1 MAGAEKYSL
10 LRGNIAKIRIH
21 PIKNKLVKLI
31 SCIAYIIFIFP
42 QEKGLSI
49 FITLLVAQSCPT
61 LCDSK
66 DCSLPTSSVH
76 GILQAR
82 ILEWV
87 ALPSFRGSSRPWDQA
102 RVSCISCRSRFFTG
116 RFFTPEPPRKP
127 VVLVLKN
134 PPANAGDIEDLGS
147 FPRSGRS
154 MEEGMA
160 AHCSILAW
168 RIP

>member
-1 MAGAEKYSL
+1 MNIQSWFSL
-10 LRGNIAKIRIH
+10 GLTA
-21 PIKNKLVKLI
+21 LI
-31 SCIAYIIFIFP
+31 LYIYMHMLNH
-42 QEKGLSI
+42 LSY
-49 FITLLVAQSCPT
+49 LT
-61 LCDSK
+61 LCDPVDVAHQAPLSMR
-66 DCSLPTSSVH
+66 V
-76 GILQAR
+76 LQAR

-87 ALPSFRGSSRPWDQA
+87 ALPSFRGSSWPWDQA
-102 RVSCISCRSRFFTG
+102 RISCISCRSRFFTG

-168 RIP
+168 RIPWTEEPGRLWSIASQRVGHV